1 MRIVYLVGTAGSG
14 KSSLAAAYSE
24 WLKSN
29 EQIVATVNLD
39 PAAAV
44 LPYEPDIDI
53 REYVDFER
61 IMLTRQLG
69 PNAALISSF
78 REAVRE
84 VEDLAEDVEAL
95 GADYVVVDT
104 PGQLELFA
112 FRKEGRELVKIFRK
126 FPSVLVYLLDPVTS
140 HTTRLFTASL
150 FLTTSVYFSLALQ
163 TIIAITKVD
172 AVPKR
177 ILKRIK
183 RWIESREALE
193 VDIESKGGGMQML
206 ITRDLVGIMHE
217 IGRMFPVVMV
227 SSMKMLG
234 LGALHAEV
242 TKMVGE
248 GEYEL
253 R

>member
-1 MRIVYLVGTAGSG
+1 LRIVYLVGTAGSG
-14 KSSLAAAYSE
+14 KSSLTAAYTD

-39 PAAAV
+39 PAAAI

-53 REYVDFER
+53 REYIDFEKT
-61 IMLTRQLG
+61 MLSHQLG
-69 PNAALISSF
+69 PNAALIRSF

-84 VEDLAEDVEAL
+84 IENLIDDVAEL
-95 GADYVVVDT
+95 RADYVLVDT

-112 FRKEGRELVKIFRK
+112 FRREGRELVKVFKR

-140 HTTRLFTASL
+140 HSTRLFAASL
-150 FLTTSVYFSLALQ
+150 FLTTSVYFSLDLQ
-163 TIIAITKVD
+163 TIIAVTKID
-172 AVPKR
+172 AVPR
-177 ILKRIK
+177 RVLRRIK
-183 RWIESREALE
+183 RWINSQEALE
-193 VDIESKGGGMQML
+193 VDIESKGGGVQML
-206 ITRDLVGIMHE
+206 ITRDLVQTMHE
-217 IGRMFPVVMV
+217 IGRMFPVIML
-227 SSMKMLG
+227 SAKKMLG
-234 LGALHAEV
+234 LGALHAEI

>member
-14 KSSLAAAYSE
+14 KSSLTAAYTD

-39 PAAAV
+39 PAAAI

-53 REYVDFER
+53 REYIDFEKT
-61 IMLTRQLG
+61 MLSHQLG
-69 PNAALISSF
+69 PNAALIRSF

-84 VEDLAEDVEAL
+84 IENLIDDVAEL
-95 GADYVVVDT
+95 RADYVLVDT

-112 FRKEGRELVKIFRK
+112 FRREGRELVKVFKR

-140 HTTRLFTASL
+140 HSTRLFAASL
-150 FLTTSVYFSLALQ
+150 FLTTSVYFSLDLQ
-163 TIIAITKVD
+163 TIIAVTKID
-172 AVPKR
+172 AVPR
-177 ILKRIK
+177 RVLRRIK
-183 RWIESREALE
+183 RWINSQEALE
-193 VDIESKGGGMQML
+193 VDIESKGGGVQML
-206 ITRDLVGIMHE
+206 ITRDLVQTMHE
-217 IGRMFPVVMV
+217 IGRMFPVIML
-227 SSMKMLG
+227 SAKKMLG
-234 LGALHAEV
+234 LGALHAEI